1 MRAFVIVHKVMG
13 IEEMS
18 EGVEHRRGAF
28 FGIAAAALFGCS
40 APVAKLLLPQ
50 VGLLP
55 LSGLLYL
62 GAALGLTLFRLARQS
77 AGRRSREA
85 PLRRADWW
93 LLLGVVV
100 FGGVLGPVLML
111 IGLGRLSGLAGSLL
125 LNLEAPL
132 TILLAVA
139 FFGEH
144 LGKSQAAA
152 TALILFGAVLL
163 AYQPGA
169 LAGDW
174 SGALAIAGACLS
186 WAIDNNLSQRLSL
199 RDPVA
204 VVQVKGFGAG
214 GCILLI
220 ALVTGARFPSP
231 VLVGAA
237 LMLGMVS
244 YGVSL
249 VLNMHALRL
258 LGAARQGAIFATA
271 PFIGALVAVPLLGDR
286 PSAVTLVAG
295 ALMVVGIAALVREH
309 HRHLHTH
316 EAIEHEHLH
325 AHDEHHQH
333 SHEGP
338 VTEPHSHRHA
348 HVRLTHDHPHVPD
361 LHHRHIH

>member
-28 FGIAAAALFGCS
+28 FGIAAAALFGSS
-40 APVAKLLLPQ
+40 APVAKLLLPR

-62 GAALGLTLFRLARQS
+62 GAALGLTVFRIARRTT
-77 AGRRSREA
+77 GRRSPEA

-152 TALILFGAVLL
+152 ALLIIFGAILL

-186 WAIDNNLSQRLSL
+186 WAIDNNLSQRLTL
-199 RDPVA
+199 RDPLA
-204 VVQVKGFGAG
+204 GLQVKRFGARRA
-214 GCILLI
+214 ILLI

-271 PFIGALVAVPLLGDR
+271 PFIGALVAAPLRGGAPR
-286 PSAVTLVAG
+286 AVKLVAS
-295 ALMVVGIAALVREH
+295 APLIA
-309 HRHLHTH
+309 
-316 EAIEHEHLH
+316 
-325 AHDEHHQH
+325 
-333 SHEGP
+333 
-338 VTEPHSHRHA
+338 
-348 HVRLTHDHPHVPD
+348 
-361 LHHRHIH
+361 

>member
-1 MRAFVIVHKVMG
+1 
-13 IEEMS
+13 MS
-18 EGVEHRRGAF
+18 EGVEQRRGAF

-40 APVAKLLLPQ
+40 APIAKLLLPQ

-55 LSGLLYL
+55 FSGLLYL
-62 GAALGLTLFRLARQS
+62 GAALALTLFRIARRS
-77 AGRRSREA
+77 AGKQSREA
-85 PLRRADWW
+85 PLRGADWW

-100 FGGVLGPVLML
+100 FGGALGPVLML
-111 IGLGRLSGLAGSLL
+111 VGLSRLSGLAGSLL

-144 LGKSQAAA
+144 LGRTQLAAA
-152 TALILFGAVLL
+152 SLIILGAVLL

-174 SGALAIAGACLS
+174 LGVLAMAGACLS
-186 WAIDNNLSQRLSL
+186 WAIDNNLSQRLTL
-199 RDPVA
+199 RDPIA

-214 GCILLI
+214 SCILLI
-220 ALVTGARFPSP
+220 ALLTGSPLPRP

-237 LMLGMVS
+237 LLLGAVS
-244 YGVSL
+244 YGLSL
-249 VLNMHALRL
+249 VFNMQALRV

-271 PFIGALVAVPLLGDR
+271 PFIGAMLAIPLLGDR
-286 PSAVTLVAG
+286 PSWVMLVAG
-295 ALMVVGIAALVREH
+295 GLMVVGTAALFREH

-316 EAIEHEHLH
+316 EPIEHEHLH
-325 AHDEHHQH
+325 VHDEHHQH
-333 SHEGP
+333 SHQGP
-338 VTEPHSHRHA
+338 VVEPHSHRHA

-361 LHHRHIH
+361 LHHRHPH